1 MRAEALDEVA
11 PPVWSK
17 GERDIRRVRRGD
29 NESSNYYIRKS
40 GGTTLSPHYM
50 RRPQREQ
57 CEVRD

>member
-40 GGTTLSPHYM
+40 GGTTLSLHYM
-50 RRPQREQ
+50 
-57 CEVRD
+57 